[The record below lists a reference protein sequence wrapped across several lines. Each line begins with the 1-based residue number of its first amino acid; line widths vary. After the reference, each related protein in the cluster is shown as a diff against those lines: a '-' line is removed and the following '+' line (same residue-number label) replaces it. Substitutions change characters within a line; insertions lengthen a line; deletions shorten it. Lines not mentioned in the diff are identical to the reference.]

1 MSDKVEA
8 LTRSH
13 LLPDSI
19 APTSVETVAVHLDPS
34 WMDIR
39 YIAHRRLKAQ
49 LWVTN
54 HLRVTWP
61 FWTRFVLN
69 PIVGIELKQGLAR
82 QPSVAQSGQALHDG
96 DLLYSELAALYC
108 GISAE
113 DR

>member
-39 YIAHRRLKAQ
+39 YIDCAQ
-49 LWVTN
+49 ASQGSALG
-54 HLRVTWP
+54 HQPFESHMALLDSFRVEPDRGNRTE
-61 FWTRFVLN
+61 TRFSQTTQCRAVRPGPTRWRLT
-69 PIVGIELKQGLAR
+69 LQ
-82 QPSVAQSGQALHDG
+82 
-96 DLLYSELAALYC
+96 
-108 GISAE
+108 
-113 DR
+113 